1 MFPWSSHYV
10 EPTELPDTH
19 CPFLTVSDLISNLL
33 HIGFYPQVTVF
44 VKLFSLIK
52 IPPASYSTSVWIN
65 NLPRDNPNL
74 HIISCLSCFA
84 QKEASDCWWREF
96 AKGPVTCIFWAE
108 QQSQFAKGTK
118 WVFFAVDHDRGAT
131 SHALFQVVLS
141 KLDTQHRVNE
151 AMKIKLRKW
160 AISFDR
166 CHQGHI

>member
-1 MFPWSSHYV
+1 MFLLVWKQKLLEKAGYGLRSISSIWRLHRILTVFPWSSHYV

-52 IPPASYSTSVWIN
+52 IPPASYSTIVWIN

-118 WVFFAVDHDRGAT
+118 WVFFCCR
-131 SHALFQVVLS
+131 S
-141 KLDTQHRVNE
+141 
-151 AMKIKLRKW
+151 W
-160 AISFDR
+160 
-166 CHQGHI
+166 